1 MTRTRRLRVAGIAG
15 VALLVAALTVPL
27 RAQFFFT
34 LPVFDASNYFE
45 DLVQV
50 ADLAQQITNMLFQ
63 ARILPFDMFSRYHVL
78 LPEWGFNLISTTF
91 PGPASPILG
100 ALNVGDSGGSGY
112 KQVVDPLDLPLD
124 VLSRMPLALQRRF
137 VDDYATIQMADSVST
152 LSIDQSGS
160 ARIKAIPWL
169 QVLQALES
177 DAFSP
182 LSSFN
187 SQTALLNKINSASV
201 VGLKVEE
208 QTNQFLSSAV
218 EQLLVDN
225 KRKRDT
231 EAKLMNATINQWRY
245 GASYG
250 QSLFSRTASNI
261 DNWRMR

>member
-1 MTRTRRLRVAGIAG
+1 MNRNLRMRAAGIA
-15 VALLVAALTVPL
+15 AATLLVAALAVPL

-78 LPEWGFNLISTTF
+78 LPEWGFNLMTGTF
-91 PGPASPILG
+91 PNPASPILS
-100 ALNVGDSGGSGY
+100 ALNAGDSGGSGY

-124 VLSRMPLALQRRF
+124 VLGRMPLAMQRRLI
-137 VDDYATIQMADSVST
+137 DDYATIQMADSVSSLT
-152 LSIDQSGS
+152 IDQSGT
-160 ARIKAIPWL
+160 ARIRSIPWL

-177 DAFSP
+177 DAFNP
-182 LSSFN
+182 VSSLN

-208 QTNQFLSSAV
+208 QGNQFLSSAV

-245 GASYG
+245 GPSYG
-250 QSLFSRTASNI
+250 QSLFSRTAANI
-261 DNWRMR
+261 DNWRIQ